1 MYGVPFIHKTKQ
13 GNLKM
18 RNIQMLGLSEIK
30 IRLLIFVG
38 YFLVLIS
45 NESRAEPPESF
56 KYLINEPAS
65 LFDIGMMRMH
75 ISNKE
80 EWIPRLIENIQGEN
94 LTQGDL
100 SLPVYY
106 NGGDNKIR
114 ITAGFYGDPTEKK
127 CERVLNEY
135 KNIIVPFGRKLVS
148 GVPETRYIQLVR
160 GFYSADRDHSSQV
173 LPKDF
178 GIDLGKSVLVSVLIF
193 GETPSVSPGK
203 VINCSS
209 GFESDVTSFR

>member
-1 MYGVPFIHKTKQ
+1 MF
-13 GNLKM
+13 
-18 RNIQMLGLSEIK
+18 GLSEIK

-38 YFLVLIS
+38 CFLIFVGYFLVLIS
-45 NESRAEPPESF
+45 DDEVPKMPEPPESF
-56 KYLINEPAS
+56 KSLINEPAS

-100 SLPVYY
+100 SFPVYY

-114 ITAGFYGDPTEKK
+114 ITADFYGDPTEKK

-178 GIDLGKSVLVSVLIF
+178 GIDLGKSVLVSVVIF

-209 GFESDVTSFR
+209 GFESDVISFL